1 MGHFGIRTRKSAF
14 FLSFS
19 ITTMALCV
27 LFGSLLLF
35 WQGAEEKTVGNPQ
48 SVAMENPDERL
59 LADRRE
65 NLLCTVWDGDT
76 PLLVTVLGLYPEARS
91 ITVFCLP
98 MGLATSV
105 AGEPMTL
112 GELYGYG
119 GKQLQKEAV
128 EEATGLIVSRQV
140 SMDVN
145 GVRSLVDATGALRY
159 SVAIGTSAEHIT
171 ITPGDRVLDGS
182 KVYAYLKGLAELPE
196 ERAEE
201 ALEEQSRLV
210 QELIRQKF
218 KEYKAQRKGVTCGVY
233 DESHVDEFYQ
243 LMKVTGDRDG
253 FIIRPK
259 EYFVRMLREL
269 GPEHC
274 RLYLCYYEGKA
285 ISGAITT
292 QYAGKTCYVYGASDN
307 AMRNVMPN
315 HLMQWTMMNW
325 AMENGNFLYD
335 FQGIPHYQDEDH
347 PNYGVYRFKKGFG
360 GQVVSFAGEFDYV
373 FSPGF
378 KKFVDFGEQAVKALR
393 HVQRKLTTSGGD

>member
-171 ITPGDRVLDGS
+171 ITPGDKVLDGS

-210 QELIRQKF
+210 QELIRQNF
-218 KEYKAQRKGVTCGVY
+218 TEYNTQRTLGLY
-233 DESHVDEFYQ
+233 DEMLPVMETDLTLKDMVGYAPVLQELSKEFTVNIFFPQ
-243 LMKVTGDRDG
+243 GSSGEEGIVLTQECRER
-253 FIIRPK
+253 IQS
-259 EYFVRMLREL
+259 YF
-269 GPEHC
+269 
-274 RLYLCYYEGKA
+274 
-285 ISGAITT
+285 
-292 QYAGKTCYVYGASDN
+292 
-307 AMRNVMPN
+307 
-315 HLMQWTMMNW
+315 
-325 AMENGNFLYD
+325 
-335 FQGIPHYQDEDH
+335 
-347 PNYGVYRFKKGFG
+347 
-360 GQVVSFAGEFDYV
+360 
-373 FSPGF
+373 
-378 KKFVDFGEQAVKALR
+378 AL
-393 HVQRKLTTSGGD
+393 TSGS

>member
-1 MGHFGIRTRKSAF
+1 MEILRQEQYGEYEAF
-14 FLSFS
+14 VKAHRAGSF
-19 ITTMALCV
+19 M
-27 LFGSLLLF
+27 
-35 WQGAEEKTVGNPQ
+35 Q
-48 SVAMENPDERL
+48 SVRWTKVKYNWGHQI
-59 LADRRE
+59 
-65 NLLCTVWDGDT
+65 V
-76 PLLVTVLGLYPEARS
+76 
-91 ITVFCLP
+91 
-98 MGLATSV
+98 
-105 AGEPMTL
+105 
-112 GELYGYG
+112 
-119 GKQLQKEAV
+119 
-128 EEATGLIVSRQV
+128 VSRDAAGAIRGGMLILIRKV
-140 SMDVN
+140 PLGRALLYAPRGPVCDLHDREVIADLLEGAKEVAKRHKGYLFKMDPYVLTEDE
-145 GVRSLVDATGALRY
+145 GFIRMARELGFAF
-159 SVAIGTSAEHIT
+159 
-171 ITPGDRVLDGS
+171 TPDMGDFTTFQTRNNYMLDIEN
-182 KVYAYLKGLAELPE
+182 KTPE
-196 ERAEE
+196 EVMAGFHSKWRYNI
-201 ALEEQSRLV
+201 RL
-210 QELIRQKF
+210 
-218 KEYKAQRKGVTCGVY
+218 AQRKGVTCGVY

-335 FQGIPHYQDEDH
+335 FQGIPHYQDENH